1 MKGGEMMKIDR
12 TKGFF
17 NAKKESDKKAVMDIY
32 GEIVDDKLMDSETS
46 AVSFRDALNEF
57 GDVEEIE
64 ITVNSPGGSVFSGIN
79 IANQISN
86 HPAHVTVNVSGVAA
100 SIASVIAVAA
110 DTVKMA
116 SNSMLMIHEVWAPFM
131 GNHSEMRK
139 FADDL
144 EKINTTVFNSY
155 ISKNPDID
163 HALLKDMMAQETWL
177 TSDECLELG
186 LIDEVT
192 DANKAAAKIS
202 PEMEAH
208 FKNMPILG
216 GEKFMSRYRN
226 EEPTQPQAPKKQ
238 GEEVTVE
245 DVMDKLEEIL
255 EEVKKGNEGKE
266 DKDPKEPKQPEQ
278 PQNSF
283 ARLFNMQTK

>member
-1 MKGGEMMKIDR
+1 MMKIDR

-86 HPAHVTVNVSGVAA
+86 HPAHITVNVSGVAA

-186 LIDEVT
+186 LIDEIT

-208 FKNMPILG
+208 FKNMPMLG
-216 GEKFMSRYRN
+216 GETFMSRYRN
-226 EEPTQPQAPKKQ
+226 EDPQQPTQPQAPKKQ

-255 EEVKKGNEGKE
+255 EEVKKGNEGEGDKE
-266 DKDPKEPKQPEQ
+266 PKEPKQPEP

>member
-1 MKGGEMMKIDR
+1 MKIDR

-57 GDVEEIE
+57 GEVEEIE
-64 ITVNSPGGSVFSGIN
+64 ITINSPGGSVFSGIN

-163 HALLKDMMAQETWL
+163 HALLKDMMSKETWL

-186 LIDEVT
+186 LIDEIT

-208 FKNMPILG
+208 FKNMPMLG
-216 GEKFMSRYRN
+216 GETFMARYRN
-226 EEPTQPQAPKKQ
+226 EDPQQTNQQPKASS
-238 GEEVTVE
+238 EITVE

-255 EEVKKGNEGKE
+255 AEIKKVS
-266 DKDPKEPKQPEQ
+266 DKDGEGSEPKKPEPNDP

>member
-1 MKGGEMMKIDR
+1 MKIDR

-57 GDVEEIE
+57 GEVEEIE

-155 ISKNPDID
+155 LSKNPKID
-163 HALLKDMMAQETWL
+163 HALLKDMMSKETWL
-177 TSDECLELG
+177 TSEECLELG
-186 LIDEVT
+186 LIDEIT

-202 PEMEAH
+202 PEMEAQ
-208 FKNMPILG
+208 FKNMPMLG
-216 GEKFMSRYRN
+216 GDTFMSRYRN
-226 EEPTQPQAPKKQ
+226 EDPQQPQEPKKPN
-238 GEEVTVE
+238 EEITAE
-245 DVMDKLEEIL
+245 DMMDKLEEIL
-255 EEVKKGNEGKE
+255 AEIKKVS
-266 DKDPKEPKQPEQ
+266 DKDGEGSKPKEPKTGDE

-283 ARLFNMQTK
+283 ARLFNMNTK

>member
-1 MKGGEMMKIDR
+1 MMKIDR

-57 GDVEEIE
+57 GEVEEIE
-64 ITVNSPGGSVFSGIN
+64 ITINSPGGSVFSGIN

-163 HALLKDMMAQETWL
+163 HALLKDMMSKETWL

-186 LIDEVT
+186 LIDEIT

-208 FKNMPILG
+208 FKNMPMMG
-216 GEKFMSRYRN
+216 GEHFMSKYRN
-226 EEPTQPQAPKKQ
+226 EDTEQTEAPTAD
-238 GEEVTVE
+238 
-245 DVMDKLEEIL
+245 DVMAILQEIKSD
-255 EEVKKGNEGKE
+255 VKAVREKVEGKE
-266 DKDPKEPKQPEQ
+266 DDNKENDPQSQAP

>member
-1 MKGGEMMKIDR
+1 MKIDR

-17 NAKKESDKKAVMDIY
+17 NAKKQSDKKAIMDIY
-32 GEIVDDKLMDSETS
+32 GEIVDDKLMDAETS

-57 GDVEEIE
+57 GNVDEIE
-64 ITVNSPGGSVFSGIN
+64 ITINSPGGSVFSGIN

-163 HALLKDMMAQETWL
+163 HALLKDMMSKETWL
-177 TSDECLELG
+177 TSDECLEIG
-186 LIDEVT
+186 LIDEIT

-208 FKNMPILG
+208 FKNMPMLG
-216 GEKFMSRYRN
+216 GEHFMSKYRN
-226 EEPTQPQAPKKQ
+226 EDPQQPQQPQQPKKQ

-255 EEVKKGNEGKE
+255 AEIKKVS
-266 DKDPKEPKQPEQ
+266 DKDGEGSEPKKTEPNEP